1 MEEAI
6 PNQSENKT
14 ISKRRILVVIAFGLF
29 LFYIISYLILSQT
42 GSYVLPTSDA
52 SESVVYHSYEWQP
65 KFILWHKFYDRIE
78 NKTSTKANFL
88 GYFYS
93 PLLILDQ
100 NFIHKS
106 KVTNESWVVFLHD
119 SFIKGFKYGYINKSG
134 EIVIELK
141 YGDARDFSEGLAAVK
156 IDGLDGYINRAGQ
169 IIIKPQFD
177 YAGKFSEDLAGV
189 RDANDKYGY
198 INKSGAY
205 VIEPQFEDAYE
216 FTNGRAIVKDVS
228 EKFWKIDRTGNYLAG
243 PQDDAFPY
251 FQEGLT
257 LKYVNGLYGFADKS
271 GKIIIEPQFGFARNF
286 LESLAV
292 VSKAEP
298 NTLQLLARDTPSLT
312 TPPINAGYIDK
323 TGNIVIDF
331 QFDRAKDFSEGMA
344 AIKKDNKWGYI
355 DKTGNIIIE
364 PQFSIARPFSQG
376 LAGVGI
382 NGKQG
387 YIDKS
392 GNFVIEP
399 KFDVAMS
406 FSEGLALVSL
416 RIENNVENQ

>member
-1 MEEAI
+1 M
-6 PNQSENKT
+6 
-14 ISKRRILVVIAFGLF
+14 LIALYLF
-29 LFYIISYLILSQT
+29 LVYLVSYWTLSLN
-42 GSYVLPTSDA
+42 GSYVLPKSDTSDSIVFYA
-52 SESVVYHSYEWQP
+52 HQWQP
-65 KFILWHKFYDRIE
+65 IFIIWHKVYNRIE
-78 NKTSTKANFL
+78 DKTVTKANFL

-100 NFIHKS
+100 NLIHKS
-106 KVTNESWVVFLHD
+106 KVTTESWVFFLGD
-119 SFIKGFKYGYINKSG
+119 TFIKGFKYGYINQSG
-134 EIVIELK
+134 EVVIDLQ
-141 YGDARDFSEGLAAVK
+141 YDDARKFSEGLAAVE
-156 IDGLDGYINRAGQ
+156 IDGLEGYIDRAGQ

-177 YAGKFSEDLAGV
+177 YAGKFSEDLACV

-198 INKSGAY
+198 INKLGAY
-205 VIEPQFEDAYE
+205 VIEPQFEDAYK

-228 EKFWKIDRTGNYLAG
+228 EKFGKIDRTGNYVVG

-251 FQEGLT
+251 LQEGLT
-257 LKYVNGLYGFADKS
+257 LKDVNGIYGFADKS
-271 GKIIIEPQFGFARNF
+271 GKIVIEPQFGFARNF
-286 LESLAV
+286 SESLAV

-298 NTLQLLARDTPSLT
+298 NTLQLLVPGTPSLT
-312 TPPINAGYIDK
+312 TPPLNAGYINK

-331 QFDRAKDFSEGMA
+331 QFDRAKDFSEGLA
-344 AIKKDNKWGYI
+344 AIKKDDKWGYI

-416 RIENNVENQ
+416 RVENNVEDQ